1 MMLFVNKIKLVKYNN
16 FYNCI
21 LCKKL
26 YFINKRGY
34 FIKFFKV
41 IIEKTLLKI
50 VCLKIKKVIKSSK
63 NTIFNYLL

>member
-1 MMLFVNKIKLVKYNN
+1 MLFVNKIKLVKYNN

-34 FIKFFKV
+34 FSKFFKE
-41 IIEKTLLKI
+41 IIEKNFIKNSMLKN
-50 VCLKIKKVIKSSK
+50 KKGNQK
-63 NTIFNYLL
+63 

>member
-1 MMLFVNKIKLVKYNN
+1 MLFVNKIKLVKYNN

-34 FIKFFKV
+34 FSKFFKE

-63 NTIFNYLL
+63 NTTFNHLL

>member
-26 YFINKRGY
+26 YFINKMGF

-50 VCLKIKKVIKSSK
+50 V
-63 NTIFNYLL
+63 

>member
-41 IIEKTLLKI
+41 IIEKNF
-50 VCLKIKKVIKSSK
+50 IKNSVLENKKGNQK
-63 NTIFNYLL
+63 

>member
-1 MMLFVNKIKLVKYNN
+1 MLFVNKIKLVKYNN

-26 YFINKRGY
+26 YFINKREY
-34 FIKFFKV
+34 FSKFFKE

-63 NTIFNYLL
+63 NTTFNHLL

>member
-41 IIEKTLLKI
+41 IIEN
-50 VCLKIKKVIKSSK
+50 KKGNQK
-63 NTIFNYLL
+63 

>member
-34 FIKFFKV
+34 FSKFFKE
-41 IIEKTLLKI
+41 IIEKNFIKNSMLKN
-50 VCLKIKKVIKSSK
+50 KKGNQK
-63 NTIFNYLL
+63 